1 MLIEATA
8 SIAADHPALA
18 GHFPGSPV
26 VPGALLLD
34 AVISAAETK
43 GRCRVREV
51 LRMKFHRPL
60 GPDTAFSIRLRPLEG
75 GRLEVACGVGAE
87 LLLSGLLRTVP
98 GDAGDE
104 ARS

>member
-8 SIAADHPALA
+8 TIAADHPALA
-18 GHFPGSPV
+18 GHFPGRAV

-34 AVISAAETK
+34 AVIGAAEMK

-60 GPDTAFSIRLRPLEG
+60 GPDTEFSIRLRPLDG
-75 GRLEVACGVGAE
+75 GRLEVACGVSAE
-87 LLLSGLLRTVP
+87 PLLSGLLRTEP
-98 GDAGDE
+98 AEEAG
-104 ARS
+104 A